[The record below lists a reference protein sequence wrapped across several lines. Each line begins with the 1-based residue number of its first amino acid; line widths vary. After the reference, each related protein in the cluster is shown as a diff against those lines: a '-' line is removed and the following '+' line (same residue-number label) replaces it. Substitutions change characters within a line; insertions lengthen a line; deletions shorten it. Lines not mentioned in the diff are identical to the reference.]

1 MTWDV
6 LKEPRE
12 ITEAD
17 EGNQVRRYRSVRM
30 IRSNPIKTDQI
41 KPNPTKNNGPAGIKA
56 QAVGSK
62 LGRTSLD
69 LGRAHWMP
77 GGCERMNGKAKEL
90 SDRNTFFICDTD
102 ERGVGLEE
110 NLRLFS
116 LILAY
121 LRLMGKKCLRHRAGF
136 PARRPWAFDGL
147 AGGAAAR
154 IGD

>member
-1 MTWDV
+1 
-6 LKEPRE
+6 
-12 ITEAD
+12 
-17 EGNQVRRYRSVRM
+17 M

-110 NLRLFS
+110 NLRL
-116 LILAY
+116 
-121 LRLMGKKCLRHRAGF
+121 MGKKCLRHRAGF